1 MPPRVSVVIATHNG
15 ERSLRQT
22 LGSVL
27 AQTYGDWEAVVTDDA
42 STDGTAALV
51 AEYVER
57 HPGRIKL
64 VRLDSNVGPA
74 LARNAAVE
82 ASSGGELLALLD
94 HDDRWREDYLEHM
107 VGVYDAAVAEGRRVG
122 VVGCN
127 PLIETEDGIADKTFA
142 EHYWWSDHV
151 DYDAMI
157 ERDYVYAGAL
167 FPREGFERVGRLSGE
182 CWGSDDYDLW
192 LRLMEEG
199 YEVVTTR
206 ESVAVYRC
214 HSTAIS
220 ANDLT
225 MADAAIAAYSRALRR
240 GQVDRRRQRK
250 IRRQLRHYRAL
261 RDRALVRKAVRE
273 RRPFTAGVRAMHAA
287 PRGLIAFVQSPER
300 WGEWARDI
308 TRGRQAV

>member
-1 MPPRVSVVIATHNG
+1 MPPRVSVIIATHNG
-15 ERSLRQT
+15 ERYIGRT
-22 LGSVL
+22 LDSVL
-27 AQTYGDWEAVVTDDA
+27 AQTYDDWEAIVTDDA
-42 STDGTAALV
+42 STDGTTALV
-51 AEYVER
+51 AGYAER
-57 HPGRIKL
+57 HPDRIKL
-64 VRLDSNVGPA
+64 VRLDENVGPA
-74 LARNAAVE
+74 LARNAGVE

-107 VGVYDAAVAEGRRVG
+107 LGVYDAAVAEGRRVG
-122 VVGCN
+122 VVSCN
-127 PLIETEDGIADKTFA
+127 PLIETEDGTGGRTFA

-192 LRLMEEG
+192 LRMMEDG

-240 GQVDRRRQRK
+240 GRVDRRMQRK

-261 RDRALVRKAVRE
+261 RERALVRQAVRE
-273 RRPFTAGVRAMHAA
+273 RRPFTAGVRALLAA
-287 PRGLIAFVQSPER
+287 PRGLIAFAQSPER
-300 WGEWARDI
+300 WGEWARDL
-308 TRGRQAV
+308 TRSRHAV